1 MNLLGLALVGFPN
14 FSGGRVFLDSEN
26 LVVVLIAGKR
36 AGQFTPLLKLRKKL
50 MNNFINLISLLLN

>member
-14 FSGGRVFLDSEN
+14 FSGGRVFLDPEN

-36 AGQFTPLLKLRKKL
+36 AGQFTPLLKLRKK
-50 MNNFINLISLLLN
+50 NDKQILLF